1 MEGDRERME
10 YRGIGFELKIVNNLI
25 RRKLDGSFQEEGMEE
40 LAGIQGPVLGYIH
53 HFGSDRDVFQR
64 DIEREFNIR
73 RSTAT
78 VMLQNLE
85 QKGYVIRQ
93 PVERDGRLK
102 KILLTEKALERNAL
116 IHRRIQEFNEELEF
130 GITEE
135 EREQFLMIL
144 RKIEENLMD

>member
-1 MEGDRERME
+1 
-10 YRGIGFELKIVNNLI
+10 
-25 RRKLDGSFQEEGMEE
+25 
-40 LAGIQGPVLGYIH
+40 
-53 HFGSDRDVFQR
+53 
-64 DIEREFNIR
+64 
-73 RSTAT
+73 
-78 VMLQNLE
+78 MLQNLE